1 MADKIRI
8 TPAEL
13 TAQGTVLSG
22 LSSRLEGVRTEIE
35 SVGRSAWTCTNGG
48 VGETHTLLANRV
60 RKAAA
65 TVKVGANLANEA
77 AQSFTNVDAVIR
89 KHVESGLDN
98 AFTQYMRDTV
108 PDSVMEQPVSRQ
120 EVTSPR
126 KQAWD
131 NIKNAEGFR
140 EGTFWDGSCGK
151 SEGYTYN
158 SKLRGGSVTIYGS
171 GCAGMA
177 RQMQYEMEGR
187 VGDWVAVSTPD
198 EIQVGDVLQYYHLD
212 SAGNVIFENGYP
224 KEHFIYVYDIQGNT
238 IYTGEG
244 NVGGKVV
251 YRTMSK
257 TEFTETGPYDSYRQR
272 LGVVSVN
279 RV

>member
-8 TPAEL
+8 TPSEL
-13 TAQGTVLSG
+13 TAQSTVLSG
-22 LSSRLEGVRTEIE
+22 LSSRLENVRAAIE
-35 SVGRSAWTCTNGG
+35 SIGRSAWTCTNGG

-60 RKAAA
+60 GKAAA
-65 TVKVGANLANEA
+65 TIKVGANLANEA
-77 AQSFTNVDAVIR
+77 AQSFKNVDAVIR
-89 KHVESGLDN
+89 KHVESDIDN

-108 PDSVMEQPVSRQ
+108 PDSAMKGPVSQ
-120 EVTSPR
+120 QKVTSPR
-126 KQAWD
+126 KDSWD
-131 NIKNAEGFR
+131 NLQKAEGFTA
-140 EGTFWDGSCGK
+140 GTAWDGRCGN
-151 SEGYTYN
+151 ETGYTYK
-158 SKLRGGSVTIYGS
+158 SKLRGGEVTIYGS

-187 VGDWVAVSTPD
+187 VGDWVEISTPD
-198 EIQVGDVLQYYHLD
+198 EIQAGDVLQYYHLD
-212 SAGNVIFENGYP
+212 AAGNVIYEGDDP
-224 KEHFIYVYDIQGNT
+224 KQHYIYVFDIQGNT

-244 NVGGKVV
+244 NVDGKVV

-257 TEFTETGPYDSYRQR
+257 TEFTATGPYDSYRQR